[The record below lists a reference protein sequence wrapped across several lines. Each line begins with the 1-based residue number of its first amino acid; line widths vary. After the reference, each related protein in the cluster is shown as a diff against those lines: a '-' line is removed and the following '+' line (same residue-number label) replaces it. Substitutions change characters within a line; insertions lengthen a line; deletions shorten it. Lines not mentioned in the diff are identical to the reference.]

1 MTSAFEGFLATP
13 EVMDAF
19 GAQRIVGAML
29 RFEAALTR
37 AQASVGLVPQEA
49 ALSII
54 GTCKVELFDTEKL
67 VRESS
72 RATNLATPLVKNL
85 KEMVG
90 IFNPAA
96 VPFVH
101 FGATSQD
108 VLDTAMAL
116 ATSDVLRF
124 IRADLNTCIASALGL
139 AQAHVSTPM
148 LARTLM
154 QPASVTTF
162 GLKCVGWSAPLV
174 RTLARLELIGP
185 QALQLQ
191 LGGPVGTLAQMQG
204 QGERITQLMAKE
216 LGLGAALAPWHT
228 QRDSWVALG
237 CELGL
242 MVGSLGKIAKDIV
255 LMSQFEVGEAHEL
268 QEGAKGSFLMVV
280 LAAAQRVPQRVA
292 ALLAA
297 MPQEHERALGAW
309 QAEQAEWAQLMVS
322 ALGSVRAMAHVL
334 AGLAVCPERMQAHI
348 EAAARQA
355 GPAAA
360 EKWFGAEQ
368 VRYAALLAERQLA
381 HLRQGARTS

>member
-13 EVMDAF
+13 EVIDAF
-19 GAQRIVGAML
+19 GSQRVVGAML

-37 AQASVGLVPQEA
+37 AQAAVGLVPQDA

-54 GTCKVELFDTEKL
+54 GTCKVELFDTGKL
-67 VRESS
+67 VRDSG
-72 RATNLATPLVKNL
+72 RATSLATPLVKHL

-90 IFNPAA
+90 IFNPEA

-116 ATSDVLRF
+116 ATSDVLCF
-124 IRADLNTCIASALGL
+124 IRVDLKACIASALAL
-139 AQAHVSTPM
+139 AHAHVNTPM

-162 GLKCVGWSAPLV
+162 GLKCVGWSSPLLRSV
-174 RTLARLELIGP
+174 ARLEVIGT

-204 QGERITQLMAKE
+204 QGERVTQLMAKE

-255 LMSQFEVGEAHEL
+255 LMSQFEVGEAREL
-268 QEGAKGSFLMVV
+268 DEGAKGSSLMVV

-297 MPQEHERALGAW
+297 MPQDHERALGAW
-309 QAEQAEWAQLMVS
+309 QA
-322 ALGSVRAMAHVL
+322 
-334 AGLAVCPERMQAHI
+334 
-348 EAAARQA
+348 
-355 GPAAA
+355 
-360 EKWFGAEQ
+360 
-368 VRYAALLAERQLA
+368 
-381 HLRQGARTS
+381 

>member
-13 EVMDAF
+13 EVLDAF
-19 GAQRIVGAML
+19 GSRRVVEAML

-37 AQASVGLVPQEA
+37 AQAAVGLVPQDA

-67 VRESS
+67 VRDSG
-72 RATNLATPLVKNL
+72 RATSLATPLVKNL

-124 IRADLNTCIASALGL
+124 IRADLGTCVASTLGM
-139 AQAHVSTPM
+139 AHAHVNTPM

-162 GLKCVGWSAPLV
+162 GLKCVGWSAPLA
-174 RTLARLELIGP
+174 RSLARLEEIGMR
-185 QALQLQ
+185 ALQLQ

-204 QGERITQLMAKE
+204 HGERITALMAKE
-216 LGLGAALAPWHT
+216 LGLGAALVPWHT

-242 MVGSLGKIAKDIV
+242 MVGSLGKIAKDVV
-255 LMSQFEVGEAHEL
+255 LMSQFEVGEAREL
-268 QEGAKGSFLMVV
+268 DEGAKRPSLMVV

-297 MPQEHERALGAW
+297 MPQEHERALGSW

-322 ALGSVRAMAHVL
+322 AHGSVRAMAQIL
-334 AGLAVCPERMQAHI
+334 SGLAVVPERMQAHI
-348 EAAARQA
+348 DAAARQA
-355 GPAAA
+355 GPAATD
-360 EKWFGAEQ
+360 KWFGAEQ
-368 VRYAALLAERQLA
+368 VHHAAVLAERQLA
-381 HLRQGARTS
+381 LLQPGA

>member
-19 GAQRIVGAML
+19 GSQRVVGAML

-37 AQASVGLVPQEA
+37 AQAAVGLVPQDA

-54 GTCKVELFDTEKL
+54 GTCKVELFDTGKL
-67 VRESS
+67 VRDSG
-72 RATNLATPLVKNL
+72 RATSLATPLVKHL

-116 ATSDVLRF
+116 ATSDVLCF
-124 IRADLNTCIASALGL
+124 IRADLKACIASALAL
-139 AQAHVSTPM
+139 AHAHVNTPM

-162 GLKCVGWSAPLV
+162 GLKCVGWSAPLLRSV
-174 RTLARLELIGP
+174 ARLEVIGT

-191 LGGPVGTLAQMQG
+191 LGGPVGTLAQMRG

-255 LMSQFEVGEAHEL
+255 LMSQFEVGEAREL
-268 QEGAKGSFLMVV
+268 DEGAKGSSLMVV

-322 ALGSVRAMAHVL
+322 AHGCVRAMAQVL
-334 AGLAVCPERMQAHI
+334 AGLVVTPERMQAHI

-368 VRYAALLAERQLA
+368 VRHAAALAERQLA
-381 HLRQGARTS
+381 LLQQGARTS